1 MTLDEYKTK
10 LERVLV
16 EIQMLKQNKYLGYQI
31 RVKDL
36 EKLAGRLTATI
47 REMENE

>member
-1 MTLDEYKTK
+1 MTLEEYQNK
-10 LERVLV
+10 LNDVLV

-36 EKLAGRLTATI
+36 EKLAGELTA
-47 REMENE
+47 RVNEMKSK